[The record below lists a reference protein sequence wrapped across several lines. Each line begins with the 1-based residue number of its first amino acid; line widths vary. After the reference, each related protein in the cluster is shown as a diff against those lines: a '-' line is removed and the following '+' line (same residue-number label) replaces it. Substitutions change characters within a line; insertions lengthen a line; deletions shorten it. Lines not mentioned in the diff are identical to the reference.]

1 MLFFPYPVRVPY
13 SVLTYIFAIAL
24 ANELARSVWLID
36 GMRGSRNA
44 ACDAEISL
52 EKLGTASQYFYYYYY
67 KFHFELDCVGLIRF
81 IQHGVLGAG
90 RREFLIRLHG
100 HHATLVFTEEKPKNF
115 SFSQVLNSRPID
127 RNK

>member
-52 EKLGTASQYFYYYYY
+52 EKLGTGVTILLLLLLQIPFRIGLRRPHTVHPTRRPWGRQTRVSYPLTWPPRNAAFY
-67 KFHFELDCVGLIRF
+67 
-81 IQHGVLGAG
+81 
-90 RREFLIRLHG
+90 RRKTQKLFL
-100 HHATLVFTEEKPKNF
+100 F
-115 SFSQVLNSRPID
+115 SSSKQSAH
-127 RNK
+127 